1 MIVTPSALVQQVVF
15 QILLESILCEEMMNM
30 NHTIVN
36 EEAQ

>member
-1 MIVTPSALVQQVVF
+1 MIVTPPALVQQVVF

-30 NHTIVN
+30 NHTSVN

>member
-1 MIVTPSALVQQVVF
+1 MIVTLPALVQQVVF

-30 NHTIVN
+30 NHTFVN

>member
-15 QILLESILCEEMMNM
+15 PILLESILCEEMMNM
-30 NHTIVN
+30 NHTSVK